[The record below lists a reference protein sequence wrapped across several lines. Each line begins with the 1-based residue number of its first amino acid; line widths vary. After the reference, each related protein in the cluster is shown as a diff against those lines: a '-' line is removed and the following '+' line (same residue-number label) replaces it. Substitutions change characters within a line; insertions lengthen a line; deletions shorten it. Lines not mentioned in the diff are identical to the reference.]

1 MRTEIRRVPL
11 TQEANVILPP
21 HDDLDRLVQVLV
33 PTGGPSVLIGLDVLP
48 NEVGP
53 NRVYKLAPF
62 PPGQTIRFRLSPE
75 QWLIAAVDTGRAAI
89 SIIVEYAEP
98 L

>member
-1 MRTEIRRVPL
+1 MQTEIRRVPL
-11 TQEANVILPP
+11 TQEANVILAP

-33 PTGGPSVLIGLDVLP
+33 PVSGSSVYIGLDVLP
-48 NEVGP
+48 NEIGP
-53 NRVYKLAPF
+53 NRLYKLAPF

-75 QWLIAAVDTGRAAI
+75 QWLIAAVDTGRTAI
-89 SIIVEYAEP
+89 TLIVEYAEP

>member
-1 MRTEIRRVPL
+1 MQTEIRRVPL
-11 TQEANVILPP
+11 TQEANVILSA
-21 HDDLDRLVQVLV
+21 HEDLDRYVQLLV
-33 PTGGPSVLIGLDVLP
+33 PAGGSSVFVGVDVLP

-75 QWLIAAVDTGRAAI
+75 QWLIAAVDTGRTAI
-89 SIIVEYAEP
+89 TLIVEYAEP
-98 L
+98 V